1 MNHIMASGQAGSRNV
16 RPKIPVGKVIVIVLL
31 ILFALCTLFP
41 LLFLLINSFKD
52 QGTIVASPMSLPSSW
67 SFTYISSALEQIH
80 FGRAVW
86 ITAVVTVIAVA
97 LIVFCSSML
106 SWVLVRSRTRSS
118 SLILLLLTAAMLV
131 PFQSLMYP
139 LIHEFEGMGL
149 KDLTGLVLMYGGFG
163 LGMSVFL
170 YHGFIK
176 GVPMALEEAALIDG
190 ANIFRLFFGI
200 VFPLVKPITVTVII
214 LNSLWIWN
222 DYLLPFLVLG
232 NAEVKTLTL
241 ELYYAKMLSGQ
252 FSNPWELIFP
262 AVLVSIIPV
271 VVLYLFL
278 QKYFIKG
285 VTEGAVK

>member
-1 MNHIMASGQAGSRNV
+1 MSSYISNTSTAKTRTKFRFGKTAVYVILALMALG
-16 RPKIPVGKVIVIVLL
+16 
-31 ILFALCTLFP
+31 TLFP
-41 LLFLLINSFKD
+41 LAFLFINSFKD
-52 QGTIVASPMSLPSSW
+52 QGAIVAEPMALPSQW
-67 SFTYISSALEQIH
+67 SLTFISSALEQIH
-80 FGRAVW
+80 FGLAVV
-86 ITAVVTVIAVA
+86 ITAVITVVSVA
-97 LIVFCSSML
+97 LIVFCSSL
-106 SWVLVRSRTRSS
+106 LAWILVRNRTRTSNIV
-118 SLILLLLTAAMLV
+118 LFVLTAAMLV

-139 LIHEFEGMGL
+139 LIHEFELLGL
-149 KDLTGLVLMYGGFG
+149 KDLFGLILMYGGFG

-170 YHGFIK
+170 YHGFLK
-176 GVPMALEEAALIDG
+176 GVPLALEEAALIDG
-190 ANIFRLFFGI
+190 AHIMGLFFKI
-200 VFPLVKPITVTVII
+200 VFPLVKSITVTIII

-232 NAEVKTLTL
+232 NAENKTLTL
-241 ELYYAKMLSGQ
+241 ELYYAKMLAGQ

>member
-1 MNHIMASGQAGSRNV
+1 MTKLLTLLPQKANSGKAL
-16 RPKIPVGKVIVIVLL
+16 IWIIITLL
-31 ILFALCTLFP
+31 ALYTLFP
-41 LLFLLINSFKD
+41 LYFLFINSFKD
-52 QGTIVASPMSLPSSW
+52 QGVIVAQPMALPTSW
-67 SFTYISSALEQIH
+67 SPVYIQNALEQIH
-80 FGRAVW
+80 FGQAVL
-86 ITAVVTVIAVA
+86 ITALVTVIAVG
-97 LIVFCSSML
+97 LIVICSSTLAWMM
-106 SWVLVRSRTRSS
+106 VRNKTKSS
-118 SLILLLLTAAMLV
+118 QIILLILTAAILV
-131 PFQSLMYP
+131 PFQSVMYP
-139 LIHEFEGMGL
+139 LIHEFELMGL
-149 KDLTGLVLMYGGFG
+149 KNLPGLILMYGGFG

-170 YHGFIK
+170 YHGFLK
-176 GVPMALEEAALIDG
+176 GVPLALEEAALIDG
-190 ANIFRLFFGI
+190 ANIFSLFFKV
-200 VFPLVKPITVTVII
+200 VFPLVKSITVTVII

-271 VVLYLFL
+271 VILYLFL

>member
-1 MNHIMASGQAGSRNV
+1 MTKIMTLLPQKANSGKAL
-16 RPKIPVGKVIVIVLL
+16 IWIIITLL
-31 ILFALCTLFP
+31 ALYTLFP
-41 LLFLLINSFKD
+41 LYFLFINSFKD
-52 QGTIVASPMSLPSSW
+52 QGVIVAQPMALPTSW
-67 SFTYISSALEQIH
+67 SLVYIQNALEQIH
-80 FGRAVW
+80 FGQAVL
-86 ITAVVTVIAVA
+86 ITALVTVVAVG
-97 LIVFCSSML
+97 LIVICSSTLAWMM
-106 SWVLVRSRTRSS
+106 VRNKTKSS
-118 SLILLLLTAAMLV
+118 QIILLVLTAAILV
-131 PFQSLMYP
+131 PFQSVMYP
-139 LIHEFEGMGL
+139 LIHEFELLGL
-149 KDLTGLVLMYGGFG
+149 KNLPGLILMYGGFG

-170 YHGFIK
+170 YHGFLK
-176 GVPMALEEAALIDG
+176 GVPLALEEAALIDG
-190 ANIFRLFFGI
+190 ANIFSLFFKV
-200 VFPLVKPITVTVII
+200 VFPLVKSITVTVII

-271 VVLYLFL
+271 VILYLFL

>member
-1 MNHIMASGQAGSRNV
+1 MTRAAATNAARQSSFKL
-16 RPKIPVGKVIVIVLL
+16 RPGKIAVFVILVLS
-31 ILFALCTLFP
+31 ALATLFP
-41 LLFLLINSFKD
+41 LLFLFVNSFKD
-52 QGTIVASPMSLPSSW
+52 QGTIVAEPMALPRSW
-67 SFTYISSALEQIH
+67 SAAYVSDAMRQIH
-80 FGRAVW
+80 FGQAVF
-86 ITAVVTVIAVA
+86 ITAGITVLSVA
-97 LIVFCSSML
+97 LIVFCASML
-106 SWVLVRSRTRSS
+106 SWMLVRNDSPASR
-118 SLILLLLTAAMLV
+118 IVLLGLTAAMLV
-131 PFQSLMYP
+131 PFQSVMYP
-139 LIHEFEGMGL
+139 LIHEFETLGL
-149 KDLTGLVLMYGGFG
+149 KNLPGLILMYGGFG

-170 YHGFIK
+170 YHGFFR
-176 GVPMALEEAALIDG
+176 GVPLALEEAALIDG
-190 ANIFRLFFGI
+190 SGILGLFFKV

-232 NAEVKTLTL
+232 NAEYKTLTL

-262 AVLVSIIPV
+262 AVLVSIIPI